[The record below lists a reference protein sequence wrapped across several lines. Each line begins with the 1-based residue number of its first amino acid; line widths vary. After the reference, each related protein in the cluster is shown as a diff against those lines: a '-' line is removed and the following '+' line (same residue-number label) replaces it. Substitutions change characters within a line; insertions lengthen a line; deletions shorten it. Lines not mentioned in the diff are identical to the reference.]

1 MTADLHTLSG
11 AYAIDA
17 LEPDERAQFE
27 RHLAACESC
36 QQEVRELQ
44 ATAAALAAGSSEE
57 PPSSLKQAVMAE
69 IDQTRQDRPIAPPAD
84 LAEHRARRGRV
95 AVLSQRLVGAAAAV
109 LALAVVALGATVTSL
124 NDRLDRVEAR
134 SEQLQALVAAAD
146 TQTLA
151 MDGPDG
157 AVAHVVVSSSVG
169 QAVMFGSGMAPAPE
183 GRDYEL
189 WFVLED
195 AFVPA
200 GLLTVDDDG
209 TITHSVQGDLAGVV
223 ARAVTI
229 EPAGGSAQ
237 PTSDP
242 IMAVELAA

>member
-11 AYAIDA
+11 AYALDA
-17 LEPDERAQFE
+17 LEPDERQQFE

-44 ATAAALAAGSSEE
+44 ATAATLAVGSSEE
-57 PPSSLKQAVMAE
+57 PPQGLKQAVMDE
-69 IDQTRQDRPIAPPAD
+69 IDQTRQDRPIAPLAD
-84 LAEHRARRGRV
+84 LAQHRARRGRV

-109 LALAVVALGATVTSL
+109 LAVAVVALGATVASL
-124 NDRLDRVEAR
+124 NDRLDQVEAR
-134 SEQLQALVAAAD
+134 SEQLQALVAAGD

-157 AVAHVVVSSSVG
+157 ARAHVLVSPSAG
-169 QAVMFGSGMAPAPE
+169 QAVVFGSGMAPAPD
-183 GRDYEL
+183 GKDYEL

-200 GLLTVDDDG
+200 GLLTVDADG
-209 TITHSVQGDLAGVV
+209 TVAHSVQGDLAGVV
-223 ARAVTI
+223 ALAVTI

-237 PTSDP
+237 PTTDP
-242 IMAVELAA
+242 IMAVELAT